1 MTTGANSDFITSLE
15 AAAPT
20 SDPLAE
26 ARLLVA
32 GLAVRVNADKKA
44 AFAPDVIAALRL
56 LKDQSPGD
64 YAEALETLKACGAA
78 VALVKS
84 EVVKNA
90 RLRVVTEGE
99 TRLRHLACDYLT
111 NAPISDLVVPGDYKI
126 ASDNSGGYE
135 LVSVGGLFGSEVVAH
150 CAPLITGRTVDIDE
164 ENQGLRL
171 SWSRGNGFS
180 HRVVDRGMLFDAR
193 RITGL
198 IDFGYA
204 VTSTNA
210 KLQVDYFAQFEA
222 ENLLT
227 LPTAKTTGHFGW
239 QGKGREAGFLVG
251 RQFINQKGGSMK
263 SELRADAM
271 DWSDGVVVFRGH
283 GAGDEQIAEG
293 YYAQG
298 NYGDWVNAVHVASK
312 YPRVLATIYCS
323 FVPPMLAI
331 LDCPNFIF
339 DLCSVTS
346 EGKTTAQRAAA
357 SVWGCPD
364 ERQMSAAIQTWD
376 VTKVFV
382 ERASA
387 VLCDLPL
394 ILDDTKRATDTR
406 IISSV
411 LYAVA
416 SGRGRGRGSTT
427 GLQRSRVYRTVLI
440 SSGEQKVTSFS
451 TDAGAK
457 MRVLEI
463 EGTPFGK
470 VNAETAKVV
479 ESLNLAFRSNFGHAG
494 PKFAEW
500 LNQNR
505 QRWPEFRL
513 RFNQKAQTYIESA
526 SSEKAGRMA
535 TYAAAIAVT
544 AELVH
549 EALSLPFAFDDPLA
563 KLWAEISG
571 EADDAVGAKR
581 AMRHIKDW
589 SVEHSQRFDGRFES
603 DRNGNEVFPSSG
615 IVGKWESGEDY
626 QWIAYL
632 RHVIAKELE
641 SQKFNPDAIFSEWL
655 KRDWLEIT
663 DADRAGKR
671 NTKLVRIRENQ
682 LMKAHAVRMI
692 VIKRIAFDE
701 CEE

>member
-1 MTTGANSDFITSLE
+1 MTDQSEFITSLE

-90 RLRVVTEGE
+90 RLRVVAEGE

-111 NAPISDLVVPGDYKI
+111 NAPISDLVIPGDYKI
-126 ASDNSGGYE
+126 VSDNSGGYE
-135 LVSVGGLFGSEVVAH
+135 LVLVGGLLGSEVIAH
-150 CAPLITGRTVDIDE
+150 CAPLITGRTIDIDE

-204 VTSTNA
+204 VTTTNA
-210 KLQVDYFAQFEA
+210 KFQVDYLAQFEA

-227 LPTAKTTGHFGW
+227 LPTAKTTSHFGW
-239 QGKGREAGFLVG
+239 QGKGREAGYLVG
-251 RQFINQKGGSMK
+251 RQFINQKGDSMK

-416 SGRGRGRGSTT
+416 SGRGRGRGSTS

-505 QRWPEFRL
+505 ERWPEFRL

-535 TYAAAIAVT
+535 TYAAAIAIT
-544 AELVH
+544 ADIVH

-571 EADDAVGAKR
+571 EADDPLGAKK
-581 AMRHIKDW
+581 ALQYLMSW
-589 SVEHSQRFDGRFES
+589 ASQNEHRFDGRLDV
-603 DRNGNEVFPSSG
+603 DRQMTPLTPSGG
-615 IVGKWESGEDY
+615 IVGRWDAGEKYEFIAFYPHVVEDVLSG
-626 QWIAYL
+626 
-632 RHVIAKELE
+632 
-641 SQKFNPDAIFSEWL
+641 QKFHTDSILRQWREWGWLASQDAKKFV
-655 KRDWLEIT
+655 
-663 DADRAGKR
+663 
-671 NTKLVRIRENQ
+671 TKVWVRED
-682 LMKAHAVRMI
+682 KAQRWMI
-692 VIKRIAFDE
+692 QIPKMGILAAFDE
-701 CEE
+701 KSESN

>member
-1 MTTGANSDFITSLE
+1 MTDTSDFITSLE
-15 AAAPT
+15 SVAPT

-64 YAEALETLKACGAA
+64 YAEALETLRACGAA

-84 EVVKNA
+84 EVVKQA
-90 RLRVVTEGE
+90 KLRVVAEGE
-99 TRLRHLACDYLT
+99 RLRHLACDYLK
-111 NAPISDLVVPGDYKI
+111 NAPITDLVIPGDYRI
-126 ASDNSGGYE
+126 VADESGGYE
-135 LVSVGGLFGSEVVAH
+135 LLQSSLFGQEVVAH
-150 CAPLITGRTVDIDE
+150 CAPLITGKTIDIDE

-180 HRVVDRGMLFDAR
+180 HRVVDRGQLFDAR

-198 IDFGYA
+198 TDFGYA

-227 LPTAKTTGHFGW
+227 LPTAKTTSHFGW

-251 RQFINQKGGSMK
+251 RMFINPKGESVK

-271 DWSDGVVVFRGH
+271 DWTDGVVVFRGH
-283 GAGDEQIAEG
+283 GPGDEQIAEG

-298 NYGDWVNAVHVASK
+298 NFGDWVNAVQIASK

-323 FVPPMLAI
+323 FVSVMLAI

-416 SGRGRGRGSTT
+416 SGRGRGRGSVQ
-427 GLQRSRVYRTVLI
+427 GLQKSRVYRTVLI

-505 QRWPEFRL
+505 ERWPEFRL
-513 RFNQKAQTYIESA
+513 RFNQKAQAYIESA

-535 TYAAAIAVT
+535 TYAAAIAIT

-549 EALSLPFAFDDPLA
+549 EALTLPFAFDDPLA

-571 EADDAVGAKR
+571 EADDAIGAGK
-581 AMRHIKDW
+581 AMRHLLSW
-589 SVEHSQRFDGRFES
+589 AQSNEHRFIGRELDTRNAPS
-603 DRNGNEVFPSSG
+603 AGWLGRWDRGDDEP
-615 IVGKWESGEDY
+615 I
-626 QWIAYL
+626 
-632 RHVIAKELE
+632 
-641 SQKFNPDAIFSEWL
+641 AIFPHVVEELLKAQNFHVESVLGEW
-655 KRDWLEIT
+655 KRREWIECAADKPSRKTKPVRPRPGEKTTQMVVISTRAFEI
-663 DADRAGKR
+663 
-671 NTKLVRIRENQ
+671 
-682 LMKAHAVRMI
+682 
-692 VIKRIAFDE
+692 
-701 CEE
+701 EES

>member
-1 MTTGANSDFITSLE
+1 MNDQSDFISSLE
-15 AAAPT
+15 ANAPI

-26 ARLLVA
+26 ARTLVA

-90 RLRVVTEGE
+90 KLRVVAEGE
-99 TRLRHLACDYLT
+99 RLRHLACDYLK
-111 NAPISDLVVPGDYKI
+111 NAPISDLVIPGEYRIRADE
-126 ASDNSGGYE
+126 SGGYE
-135 LVSVGGLFGSEVVAH
+135 LVQSSLFGQEVVAH
-150 CAPLITGRTVDIDE
+150 CAPLITGRTIDIDE

-180 HRVVDRGMLFDAR
+180 HRVVDRAELFDAR
-193 RITGL
+193 KIVSLTT
-198 IDFGYA
+198 FGYA

-227 LPTAKTTGHFGW
+227 LPTAKTTSHLGW

-251 RQFINQKGGSMK
+251 RQFINPKGESVK

-271 DWSDGVVVFRGH
+271 DWADGVVVFRGH
-283 GAGDEQIAEG
+283 GPGDEQIAEG

-298 NYGDWVNAVHVASK
+298 NFGDWVNAVQIASK

-323 FVPPMLAI
+323 FVSVMLAI
-331 LDCPNFIF
+331 LDFPNFIF

-406 IISSV
+406 IISSA

-416 SGRGRGRGSTT
+416 SGRGRGRGSVQ
-427 GLQRSRVYRTVLI
+427 GIQKSRVYRTVLI

-505 QRWPEFRL
+505 ERWPEFRL
-513 RFNQKAQTYIESA
+513 RFNQKAQSYIESA

-549 EALSLPFAFDDPLA
+549 EALTLPFAFDDPLA

-571 EADDAVGAKR
+571 EADDAIGAGK
-581 AMRHIKDW
+581 AMRHLLSWAQSNEHRFIGRELDTRNAPSAGWLGRWDRGDDEPIAIFPHVVEELLKAQNFHVE
-589 SVEHSQRFDGRFES
+589 SVL
-603 DRNGNEVFPSSG
+603 
-615 IVGKWESGEDY
+615 GEWKRR
-626 QWIAYL
+626 QWIECAADKPS
-632 RHVIAKELE
+632 RKTKPVRPRPGEKTTQMVVISTRAFEIEE
-641 SQKFNPDAIFSEWL
+641 S
-655 KRDWLEIT
+655 
-663 DADRAGKR
+663 
-671 NTKLVRIRENQ
+671 
-682 LMKAHAVRMI
+682 
-692 VIKRIAFDE
+692 
-701 CEE
+701 

>member
-1 MTTGANSDFITSLE
+1 MNDQDFISSLE
-15 AAAPT
+15 SDAPT
-20 SDPLAE
+20 SEPLAE
-26 ARLLVA
+26 ARKIVS
-32 GLAVRVNADKKA
+32 GLAVRVNSDKKA
-44 AFAPDVIAALRL
+44 AFAPDVIDALRL
-56 LKDQSPGD
+56 LKESEGTRGD
-64 YAEALETLKACGAA
+64 YVEALNIMKACGVA
-78 VALVKS
+78 VSEVKS
-84 EVVKNA
+84 EVVKSA
-90 RLRVVTEGE
+90 KLRAVQPGE
-99 TRLRHLACDYLT
+99 KLRRLACDYLN
-111 NAPISDLVVPGDYKI
+111 NAPIADLVIPGAYKI

-135 LVSVGGLFGSEVVAH
+135 LIVSDGFMGAEVVAH

-164 ENQGLRL
+164 EHQGLRL
-171 SWSRGNGFS
+171 SWSRGNGFH
-180 HRVVDRGMLFDAR
+180 HRVVNRADLFDAR
-193 RITGL
+193 KIVNLTE
-198 IDFGYA
+198 FGYA
-204 VTSTNA
+204 VTTSNA
-210 KLQVDYFAQFEA
+210 KLQVDYFAQLEA
-222 ENLLT
+222 DNLNL
-227 LPTAKTTGHFGW
+227 LPTAKTTSHLGW
-239 QGKGREAGFLVG
+239 QGKGREAGFLIG
-251 RQFINQKGGSMK
+251 RQFIKPDGELVK

-298 NYGDWVNAVHVASK
+298 NYGDWINAVQIASK
-312 YPRVLATIYCS
+312 FPRVLATIYCA

-364 ERQMSAAIQTWD
+364 ERQMSAALQTWD

-387 VLCDLPL
+387 VLCDMPL

-416 SGRGRGRGSTT
+416 SGRGRGRGSVQ
-427 GLQRSRVYRTVLI
+427 GIQRSRVYRTVLI

-470 VNAETAKVV
+470 VNAETAKIV
-479 ESLNLAFRSNFGHAG
+479 EGLNIAFRSNFGHAG
-494 PKFAEW
+494 VRFVQW

-505 QRWPEFRL
+505 DKWPEFRA
-513 RFNQKAQTYIESA
+513 RFNEKAKAYIEAA

-549 EALSLPFAFDDPLA
+549 EALQLPFAFDDPLA
-563 KLWAEISG
+563 KLWAEISS
-571 EADDAVGAKR
+571 EADDPVGAKR
-581 AMRHIKDW
+581 ALRHIKDW
-589 SVEHSQRFDGRFES
+589 SVQHAHQFDGRFET
-603 DRNGNEVFPSSG
+603 DRNGNEVFPLGG
-615 IVGKWESGEDY
+615 IVGKWDNGEDY
-626 QWIAYL
+626 ESIAYL
-632 RHVIAKELE
+632 RNVLVKELE
-641 SQKFNPDAIFSEWL
+641 GQKFNPDAIFAEWM
-655 KRDWLEIT
+655 KRDWLDVTES
-663 DADRAGKR
+663 DRNWKR
-671 NTKLVRIRENQ
+671 NTKLVRVRENH
-682 LMKAHAVRMI
+682 LGKAHGVRMI
-692 VIKRIAFDE
+692 VIKRSAFDD